1 MRLFLAV
8 VIVVV
13 VALLFLPVGSRAA
26 DEASRPVRVIN
37 FPALFKIEGQVQV
50 PQPVPHSALWHMKE
64 VTVPPVEPAET
75 GRLIDGG
82 TIDASGFTTAVLS
95 LSGRASGRAL
105 RSGVV
110 GAYLVPDEEAIAKAY
125 DEDAML
131 QFPIEI
137 SAPLQTSTFR
147 LTAMQQSKAGLGFPR
162 YRVRFYNT
170 TDRTVTVNL
179 FAYLTQ

>member
-1 MRLFLAV
+1 MRLALAA
-8 VIVVV
+8 VVV
-13 VALLFLPVGSRAA
+13 VLVVSLLLPSGGRAA
-26 DEASRPVRVIN
+26 EDTSRPVRVMN
-37 FPALFKIEGQVQV
+37 FPVLYKIEGQVEV
-50 PQPVPHSALWHMKE
+50 PSPVPHSALVRLKE
-64 VTVPPVEPAET
+64 VTVPPVEPTET

-110 GAYLVPDEEAIAKAY
+110 GAYLVPDEEAIVKAY
-125 DEDAML
+125 EEDALM

-137 SAPLQTSTFR
+137 SAPLQTSTYR

-162 YRVRFYNT
+162 YRVRLYNT

-179 FAYLTQ
+179 YAYLTQ

>member
-1 MRLFLAV
+1 MRLVLAAV
-8 VIVVV
+8 LVLLLA
-13 VALLFLPVGSRAA
+13 ALLVPSGGRAA
-26 DEASRPVRVIN
+26 DDSSRPVRVMN
-37 FPALFKIEGQVQV
+37 FPPLYKIEGQVEI
-50 PQPVPHSALWHMKE
+50 PQPVPHSALVKLKE
-64 VTVPPVEPAET
+64 LTVPPVEPAET

-110 GAYLVPDEEAIAKAY
+110 GAYLVPEEEAIVKAY
-125 DEDAML
+125 EEDALL

-137 SAPLQTSTFR
+137 SAPLQTSTSR
-147 LTAMQQSKAGLGFPR
+147 MTAMQQSKAQLGFPR
-162 YRVRFYNT
+162 YRVRLYNT

-179 FAYLTQ
+179 YVYLTQ

>member
-1 MRLFLAV
+1 MRLVLTAV
-8 VIVVV
+8 VVLAFV
-13 VALLFLPVGSRAA
+13 LLLLPAGSRAA
-26 DEASRPVRVIN
+26 DESSRPVRVIN
-37 FPALFKIEGQVQV
+37 FPPLFKIEGQVEI
-50 PQPVPHSALWHMKE
+50 PQPVPHSALQRVKD

-95 LSGRASGRAL
+95 LSGRATGVL

-110 GAYLVPDEEAIAKAY
+110 GAYLVPEEEAITKAY
-125 DEDAML
+125 DEDALL

-137 SAPLQTSTFR
+137 SAPLQTSTYR

-170 TDRTVTVNL
+170 TDRTVTVTL
-179 FAYLTQ
+179 YAYLTQ

>member
-1 MRLFLAV
+1 MRLVLAAVLAMFV
-8 VIVVV
+8 V
-13 VALLFLPVGSRAA
+13 LLLLPAGSRAA
-26 DEASRPVRVIN
+26 DEPTRPVRVIN
-37 FPALFKIEGQVQV
+37 FPGVFKIEGQVEV
-50 PQPVPHSALWHMKE
+50 PQPVPHSALVRVKE
-64 VTVPPVEPAET
+64 VTVPPVEPSET

-82 TIDASGFTTAVLS
+82 GLDASGFTTVVLS
-95 LSGRASGRAL
+95 LSGRATGRAL

-110 GAYLVPDEEAIAKAY
+110 GAYLVPDEEAITKAY
-125 DEDAML
+125 EEDAML

-137 SAPLQTSTFR
+137 NAPLQTSTTR

-179 FAYLTQ
+179 YAYLTQ